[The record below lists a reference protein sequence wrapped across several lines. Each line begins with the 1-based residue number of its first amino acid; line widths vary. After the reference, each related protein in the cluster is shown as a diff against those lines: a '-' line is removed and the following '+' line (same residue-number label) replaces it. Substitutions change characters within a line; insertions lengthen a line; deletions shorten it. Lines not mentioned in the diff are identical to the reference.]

1 MFDSAS
7 FILSSILEFGV
18 DITLGSFGSL
28 FIKFLFSKSKGATP
42 NNGSSQKNL
51 NDATILYSVDED
63 KFEELHMY
71 VRRASAWGFHPF
83 DPDEEKREIKRCF
96 HSRHGTGSEPQ
107 VSENGAR
114 QIIGGV
120 APHAG
125 LIYSGPI
132 ASHLYHRLAQD
143 GRPETFVIL
152 GVSHGGNPGF
162 ATMFDA
168 VWRMPM
174 GDVAV
179 DAELAK
185 AIVRGSEF
193 IDINPEAHEGEHSI
207 EIQLPFLQYIYD
219 GKFKIVPITVG
230 YGDYEMCENVGTAI
244 AEATRDLG
252 RDIVII
258 GSTDFTH
265 YGPLYG
271 YTPVGTRPFEKVL
284 KWVYET
290 DRSLI
295 ETIISLDAE
304 GLIRKVRE
312 NNYTMCGYLP
322 VATMIVAAKKMG
334 ASKGDLLKYATSY
347 DVQGS
352 TDAIVGYASIV
363 IKE

>member
-1 MFDSAS
+1 
-7 FILSSILEFGV
+7 
-18 DITLGSFGSL
+18 
-28 FIKFLFSKSKGATP
+28 
-42 NNGSSQKNL
+42 
-51 NDATILYSVDED
+51 
-63 KFEELHMY
+63 MY

-83 DPDEEKREIKRCF
+83 DRDEERREIEQCF
-96 HSRHGTGSEPQ
+96 LSKHGAGGKPKICE
-107 VSENGAR
+107 EGAR
-114 QIIGGV
+114 RIIGGV
-120 APHAG
+120 SPHAG

-132 ASHLYHRLAQD
+132 ASHLYYRLAKD

-174 GDVAV
+174 GDVMV
-179 DAELAK
+179 DSELAK
-185 AIVRGSEF
+185 AIVKLSEF
-193 IDINPEAHEGEHSI
+193 VDINPGAHEGEHSI

-219 GKFKIVPITVG
+219 ERFKIVPITVG

-244 AEATRDLG
+244 AEAAEDLG
-252 RDIVII
+252 RDIVVI

-265 YGPLYG
+265 YGSLYG
-271 YTPVGTRPFEKVL
+271 YTPVGTSPFRKVL
-284 KWVYET
+284 EWVYKT
-290 DRSLI
+290 DNSLI

-304 GLIRKVRE
+304 GLIKKVRE

-334 ASKGDLLKYATSY
+334 ASKGELLKYATSY

-352 TDAIVGYASIV
+352 TDLIVGYASIV
-363 IKE
+363 IEKEK

>member
-1 MFDSAS
+1 
-7 FILSSILEFGV
+7 
-18 DITLGSFGSL
+18 
-28 FIKFLFSKSKGATP
+28 
-42 NNGSSQKNL
+42 
-51 NDATILYSVDED
+51 
-63 KFEELHMY
+63 MY
-71 VRRASAWGFHPF
+71 IRRASAWGFHPF
-83 DPDEEKREIKRCF
+83 DKEQERQEIERCF
-96 HSRHGTGSEPQ
+96 LSRHGAGEKPQ
-107 VSENGAR
+107 VSEDGAR

-125 LIYSGPI
+125 LVYSGPI
-132 ASHLYHRLAQD
+132 ASHLYYRLAKD

-174 GDVAV
+174 GDVNV
-179 DAELAK
+179 DSELAK
-185 AIVRGSEF
+185 SIVRHSEF
-193 IDINPEAHEGEHSI
+193 VDINPGAHEGEHSI
-207 EIQLPFLQYIYD
+207 EIQLPFLQYMY
-219 GKFKIVPITVG
+219 GERFKIVPITVG
-230 YGDYEMCENVGTAI
+230 YGDYDMCENVGTAI
-244 AEATRDLG
+244 AEASEDLG
-252 RDIVII
+252 RDIVVI

-265 YGPLYG
+265 YGALYG

-295 ETIISLDAE
+295 ERIISLDAE

-322 VATMIVAAKKMG
+322 VATMIVASKKMG
-334 ASKGDLLKYATSY
+334 ASRGELLKYATSY

-352 TDAIVGYASIV
+352 TDVIVGYASII
-363 IKE
+363 IKK